1 MQGMGPGFKVVLCY
15 PLSASRRRA
24 VPYGAWDAGG
34 GLPYLDGAL
43 GKQSVHCVVLLRPIK
58 LLNSISILWED
69 TPGVNLRCVR
79 ETEKAGQRLTGLNNL
94 RAAELNTLTVT

>member
-1 MQGMGPGFKVVLCY
+1 MQGKGARVQSR
-15 PLSASRRRA
+15 PLLSTIC
-24 VPYGAWDAGG
+24 YGALYGARGAGG

-43 GKQSVHCVVLLRPIK
+43 GKQSAHCVVLLRPIK

-69 TPGVNLRCVR
+69 ARGVNLRCAR

-94 RAAELNTLTVT
+94 RVKYLHCNLINFSE